1 MRAAI
6 LQAVKDAMKSG
17 DKPRL
22 LTLRTVQAK
31 IKDADIAARPAREA
45 ITEPEVIDLLAKLV
59 KQRRESIALY
69 TQGGRADLVA
79 QETAEIAI
87 LEEFLPKQMDDA
99 GITAAISAVIKDT
112 GAASVKDMGKVM
124 ALIKEKYAGQMDF
137 AKASAMIKGLLSK

>member
-1 MRAAI
+1 MRAKI
-6 LQAVKDAMKSG
+6 MQAVKDAMKSG

-31 IKDADIAARPAREA
+31 IKDADIASRPTREA
-45 ITEPEVIDLLAKLV
+45 ISEPEVIDLLAKLV

-99 GITAAISAVIKDT
+99 GISSAIAAVIKET

-124 ALIKEKYAGQMDF
+124 AAMKEKYAGQMDF
-137 AKASAMIKGLLSK
+137 AKASSMVKGLLPK

>member
-1 MRAAI
+1 MRASIMQAI
-6 LQAVKDAMKSG
+6 KDAMKAG

-31 IKDADIAARPAREA
+31 IKDADIAARPSREA
-45 ITEPEVIDLLAKLV
+45 ITEPELLDLLAKLV
-59 KQRRESIALY
+59 KQRRESITLY

-79 QETAEIAI
+79 QETAEITI

-99 GITAAISAVIKDT
+99 GIKAAIAGVIKET

-124 ALIKEKYAGQMDF
+124 ASMKEKYAGQMDF
-137 AKASAMIKGLLSK
+137 AKASAMVKDLLK

>member
-1 MRAAI
+1 MRAKI
-6 LQAVKDAMKSG
+6 MQAVKDAMKAG

-22 LTLRTVQAK
+22 LTLRTIQAK
-31 IKDADIAARPAREA
+31 IKDADIAARPTREA
-45 ITEPEVIDLLAKLV
+45 IDPPEVLDLLAKLV

-99 GITAAISAVIKDT
+99 GITAAISGIIKDT

-124 ALIKEKYAGQMDF
+124 AAMKEKYAGQMDF
-137 AKASAMIKGLLSK
+137 AKASAMVKGLLSK

>member
-1 MRAAI
+1 MRAKI
-6 LQAVKDAMKSG
+6 MQAVKDAMKSG

-31 IKDADIAARPAREA
+31 IKDADIASRPTREA
-45 ITEPEVIDLLAKLV
+45 ISEPEVIDLLAKLV

-99 GITAAISAVIKDT
+99 GISAAIAAVIKET

-124 ALIKEKYAGQMDF
+124 AAMKEKYAGQMDF
-137 AKASAMIKGLLSK
+137 AKASAMVKGLLPK

>member
-1 MRAAI
+1 MRAKI

-31 IKDADIAARPAREA
+31 IKDADIAARPSREA

-87 LEEFLPKQMDDA
+87 LEEFLPRQMDDA
-99 GITAAISAVIKDT
+99 GITAAISVVIKET

-124 ALIKEKYAGQMDF
+124 TLMKEKYAGQMDF

>member
-1 MRAAI
+1 MRASI
-6 LQAVKDAMKSG
+6 MQAVKDAMKSG

-31 IKDADIAARPAREA
+31 IKDADIAARPSREA

-87 LEEFLPKQMDDA
+87 LEEFLPRQMDDA
-99 GITAAISAVIKDT
+99 GIKAAIGGVIRDT

-124 ALIKEKYAGQMDF
+124 ASMKEKYAGQMDF
-137 AKASAMIKGLLSK
+137 AKASALVKDLLK

>member
-1 MRAAI
+1 MRATI
-6 LQAVKDAMKSG
+6 MQAVKDAMKSG

-31 IKDADIAARPAREA
+31 IKDADIAARPSREA
-45 ITEPEVIDLLAKLV
+45 ISEPEMIDLLAKLV

-99 GITAAISAVIKDT
+99 GITAAIAGVIKDT

-124 ALIKEKYAGQMDF
+124 ASMKEKYAGQMDF
-137 AKASAMIKGLLSK
+137 AKASAMVKDLLK

>member
-1 MRAAI
+1 MRASI
-6 LQAVKDAMKSG
+6 MQAVKDAMKAG

-31 IKDADIAARPAREA
+31 IKDADIAARPSREA
-45 ITEPEVIDLLAKLV
+45 ISEPELLDLLAKLV

-79 QETAEIAI
+79 QETSEIAI

-99 GITAAISAVIKDT
+99 AIKAAISGVIKDT

-124 ALIKEKYAGQMDF
+124 AAMKEKFAGQMDF
-137 AKASAMIKGLLSK
+137 TKASAMVKDLLK

>member
-1 MRAAI
+1 MRASI
-6 LQAVKDAMKSG
+6 MQAVKEAMKSG

-31 IKDADIAARPAREA
+31 IKDADIAARPSRET
-45 ITEPEVIDLLAKLV
+45 ISDPEVIDLLAKLV

-69 TQGGRADLVA
+69 NQGGRADLVA

-87 LEEFLPKQMDDA
+87 LEEFLPKQMADA
-99 GITAAISAVIKDT
+99 DISAAIAAAIKDT

-124 ALIKEKYAGQMDF
+124 AMMKEKYAGQMDF
-137 AKASAMIKGLLSK
+137 AKASAMVKGLLPK

>member
-1 MRAAI
+1 MRASI
-6 LQAVKDAMKSG
+6 MQAVKDAMKSG

-31 IKDADIAARPAREA
+31 IKDADIAARPSREA
-45 ITEPEVIDLLAKLV
+45 ITEPELLDLLAKLV
-59 KQRRESIALY
+59 KQRRESITLY

-87 LEEFLPKQMDDA
+87 LEEFLPKQMDEA
-99 GITAAISAVIKDT
+99 GITAAITGVIKDT

-124 ALIKEKYAGQMDF
+124 ASMKEKYAGQMDF
-137 AKASAMIKGLLSK
+137 AKASAMVKDLLK

>member
-1 MRAAI
+1 MRASI
-6 LQAVKDAMKSG
+6 MQAVKDAMKSG

-31 IKDADIAARPAREA
+31 IKDADIAARPSREA
-45 ITEPEVIDLLAKLV
+45 ISEPELLDLLAKLV

-99 GITAAISAVIKDT
+99 GIKAAISGVITDT

-124 ALIKEKYAGQMDF
+124 ASMKEKYAGKMDF
-137 AKASAMIKGLLSK
+137 SKASAMVKDLLK

>member
-1 MRAAI
+1 MRASI
-6 LQAVKDAMKSG
+6 MQAVKDAMKSG

-31 IKDADIAARPAREA
+31 IKDADIAARPSREA
-45 ITEPEVIDLLAKLV
+45 ISEPELLDLLAKLV
-59 KQRRESIALY
+59 KQRRESITLY

-87 LEEFLPKQMDDA
+87 LEEFLPKQMDEA
-99 GITAAISAVIKDT
+99 GITAAITSVIKDT

-124 ALIKEKYAGQMDF
+124 ASMKEKYAGQMDF
-137 AKASAMIKGLLSK
+137 AKASAMVKDLLK

>member
-1 MRAAI
+1 MRASI
-6 LQAVKDAMKSG
+6 MQAVKDAMKSG

-31 IKDADIAARPAREA
+31 IKDADIAARPSREA
-45 ITEPEVIDLLAKLV
+45 ISEPEVIDLLAKLV

-69 TQGGRADLVA
+69 NQGGRADLVA

-99 GITAAISAVIKDT
+99 GVKAAIAGVIKNT

-124 ALIKEKYAGQMDF
+124 ASMKEKYAGQMDF
-137 AKASAMIKGLLSK
+137 AKASALVKDLLK

>member
-1 MRAAI
+1 MRAKI
-6 LQAVKDAMKSG
+6 MQAVKDAMKSG

-31 IKDADIAARPAREA
+31 IKDADIASRPTREA
-45 ITEPEVIDLLAKLV
+45 ISEPEVIDLLAKLV

-87 LEEFLPKQMDDA
+87 LEEFLPNQMDDA
-99 GITAAISAVIKDT
+99 GISAAITAVIKET

-124 ALIKEKYAGQMDF
+124 AAMKEKYAGQMDF
-137 AKASAMIKGLLSK
+137 AKASAMVKGLLPK

>member
-124 ALIKEKYAGQMDF
+124 ALMKEKYAGQMDF

>member
-1 MRAAI
+1 MRASI
-6 LQAVKDAMKSG
+6 MQAVKDAMKSG

-31 IKDADIAARPAREA
+31 IKDADIAARPSREA
-45 ITEPEVIDLLAKLV
+45 ISEPEVIDLLAKLV

-79 QETAEIAI
+79 QETAEIAV

-99 GITAAISAVIKDT
+99 GIKAAISGVIKDT

-124 ALIKEKYAGQMDF
+124 ASMKEKYAGQMDF
-137 AKASAMIKGLLSK
+137 AKASAMVKDLLK

>member
-1 MRAAI
+1 MRASI
-6 LQAVKDAMKSG
+6 MQAVKDAMKSG
-17 DKPRL
+17 NKPRL

-31 IKDADIAARPAREA
+31 IKDADIAARPTREA
-45 ITEPEVIDLLAKLV
+45 ISEPELIELLAKLV

-99 GITAAISAVIKDT
+99 GIKAAIAGVIKDT

-124 ALIKEKYAGQMDF
+124 AAMKEKFAGQMDF
-137 AKASAMIKGLLSK
+137 TKASAMVKDLLK

>member
-1 MRAAI
+1 MRPSI
-6 LQAVKDAMKSG
+6 TQAVKDAMKAG

-45 ITEPEVIDLLAKLV
+45 ITDPEIIDLLAKLV

-79 QETAEIAI
+79 QETSEITI
-87 LEEFLPKQMDDA
+87 LEEFLPKQMDEA
-99 GITAAISAVIKDT
+99 GITAAIAGVIKDT

-124 ALIKEKYAGQMDF
+124 TAMKEKYAGQMDF
-137 AKASAMIKGLLSK
+137 AKASAMVKGLLGK

>member
-1 MRAAI
+1 MRAKI
-6 LQAVKDAMKSG
+6 MQAVKDAMKSG

-31 IKDADIAARPAREA
+31 IKDADIASRPTREA
-45 ITEPEVIDLLAKLV
+45 ISEPEVIDLLAKLV

-99 GITAAISAVIKDT
+99 GISAAITAVIKET

-124 ALIKEKYAGQMDF
+124 AAMKEKYAGQMDF
-137 AKASAMIKGLLSK
+137 AKASAMVKGLLPK